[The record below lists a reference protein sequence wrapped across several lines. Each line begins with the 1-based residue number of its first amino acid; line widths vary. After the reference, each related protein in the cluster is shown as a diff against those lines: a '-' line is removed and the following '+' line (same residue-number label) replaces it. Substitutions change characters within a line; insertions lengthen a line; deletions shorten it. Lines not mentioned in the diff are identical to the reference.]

1 MDIYDFQFLNKIR
14 PPYGRCWAGSAAPG
28 GDETMPVGPSTKR
41 VTVNVPAALAVDVE
55 QLAQG
60 AGLTTAAWVA
70 RILAAAVRSLKAG
83 VTDG

>member
-1 MDIYDFQFLNKIR
+1 
-14 PPYGRCWAGSAAPG
+14 
-28 GDETMPVGPSTKR
+28 MPVGPSTKR